1 MRKKVISLSLIVV
14 IMLLGTFAV
23 SALSVTINVTSSTV
37 LTKDYTSSKAN
48 LVSMITSMGYGEGT
62 PGTYI
67 RAYLK
72 SGSTYVQKT
81 GFAQKVGG
89 NGEVTIQK
97 KYVGI
102 GNWRIK
108 LYGKNQ
114 ETSLN
119 YADWSGMWSYSG
131 Q

>member
-1 MRKKVISLSLIVV
+1 MKKKIVSLSLIAIV
-14 IMLLGTFAV
+14 MLLGMFVV
-23 SALSVTINVTSSTV
+23 SALSATVNVISNTV
-37 LTKDYTSSKAN
+37 LTKDYALSKAS
-48 LVSMITSMGYGEGT
+48 LVSMITSIGYGEGT
-62 PGTYI
+62 QGTYI

-72 SGSTYVQKT
+72 SGSAYVQKI
-81 GFAQKVGG
+81 GFAQKVGK

-97 KYVGI
+97 RYVDV

-114 ETSLN
+114 ETSLS
-119 YADWSGMWSYSG
+119 YADWSGLWSYSE